1 VNPARREWRLV
12 AAVAVM
18 LVVLIVV
25 GRLQGRNLGAGD
37 AGVSRST
44 RATVRTDDRPVASG
58 LALAGRMALPGPA
71 AAVAVGEGAVWVL
84 LEQGTLLRVDPDR
97 HQVTG
102 RLDLEGAARRGVGGL
117 AVGAGAVWVA
127 MREGTVTARIDP
139 VRLRLT
145 ARLGGQVAM
154 VADGVLW
161 SYLVRGDKFMGFGRV
176 DAGTLRP
183 RRPLLVTDAA
193 GGHPPIGWFA
203 VGNAAVWIAA
213 FEDRRVWR
221 VSLAGGPA
229 RAVTRVP
236 GHAYGLAAD
245 NGAVW
250 VVSALAEPGSGG
262 DGSGRLRRLDRRT
275 GAVTASTPLPDLDFG
290 RDGVA
295 IGLALGGGAVW
306 LAGPSSR
313 RSEASGVLLRVDP
326 VSGRVTGWLR
336 DPRWFFQDVVAAGP
350 RGAWVA
356 TTGPELLHV
365 LAA

>member
-1 VNPARREWRLV
+1 
-12 AAVAVM
+12 
-18 LVVLIVV
+18 
-25 GRLQGRNLGAGD
+25 
-37 AGVSRST
+37 
-44 RATVRTDDRPVASG
+44 
-58 LALAGRMALPGPA
+58 
-71 AAVAVGEGAVWVL
+71 
-84 LEQGTLLRVDPDR
+84 
-97 HQVTG
+97 
-102 RLDLEGAARRGVGGL
+102 
-117 AVGAGAVWVA
+117 

-139 VRLRLT
+139 VRLRVI
-145 ARLGGQVAM
+145 ARLGGQVVV

-183 RRPLLVTDAA
+183 HRPLLVTDAA
-193 GGHPPIGWFA
+193 GGHPPIGWFS

-221 VSLAGGPA
+221 VPLAGGPA

-250 VVSALAEPGSGG
+250 VVSALAEPGSGS

-275 GAVTASTPLPDLDFG
+275 GVVTASTPLPDLDFG

-326 VSGRVTGWLR
+326 ASGRVTGWLR
-336 DPRWFFQDVVAAGP
+336 DPRWFFQDVLAAGP

-356 TTGPELLHV
+356 TATPELLHV

>member
-1 VNPARREWRLV
+1 MERARVNAQAFLDQACQLVLGQRLDEVSLTAFIRDNEARRVAEAPSTAWANGDADEAMASLRLAFDRLV
-12 AAVAVM
+12 RDYEQCKVWH
-18 LVVLIVV
+18 
-25 GRLQGRNLGAGD
+25 QGRSLFTTSPAPYRGTRT
-37 AGVSRST
+37 SRSW
-44 RATVRTDDRPVASG
+44 VRTSF
-58 LALAGRMALPGPA
+58 LS
-71 AAVAVGEGAVWVL
+71 
-84 LEQGTLLRVDPDR
+84 
-97 HQVTG
+97 
-102 RLDLEGAARRGVGGL
+102 RG
-117 AVGAGAVWVA
+117 
-127 MREGTVTARIDP
+127 
-139 VRLRLT
+139 
-145 ARLGGQVAM
+145 Q
-154 VADGVLW
+154 
-161 SYLVRGDKFMGFGRV
+161 FMGFGRV

-221 VSLAGGPA
+221 VPLAGGPA

-236 GHAYGLAAD
+236 SHAYGLAAD
-245 NGAVW
+245 DGAVW
-250 VVSALAEPGSGG
+250 VVSARAEPGSGG

-275 GAVTASTPLPDLDFG
+275 GVVTASTPLPDVDFG

-295 IGLALGGGAVW
+295 VGLALGGGAVW

-313 RSEASGVLLRVDP
+313 RSEASGVLLRVDS

-336 DPRWFFQDVVAAGP
+336 DPRWFLQDVLAAGP

-356 TTGPELLHV
+356 TATPELLHV

>member
-1 VNPARREWRLV
+1 MNPARRNWRLV
-12 AAVAVM
+12 AAVAAM
-18 LVVLIVV
+18 LLALIAV

-37 AGVSRST
+37 VGVSRST
-44 RATVRTDDRPVASG
+44 RATVRTNDRPVASG

-127 MREGTVTARIDP
+127 MRDDTVTARIDP
-139 VRLRLT
+139 VRLRVT
-145 ARLGGQVAM
+145 AQFGGQVVV
-154 VADGVLW
+154 VAHGVLW
-161 SYLVRGDKFMGFGRV
+161 SYLFRGDKFMGFGRV
-176 DAGTLRP
+176 NAGTLRP
-183 RRPLLVTDAA
+183 RPPLLVTDAA
-193 GGHPPIGWFA
+193 GRHPLIGWFA

-221 VSLAGGPA
+221 VALAGGPA
-229 RAVTRVP
+229 RAVTKVP

-245 NGAVW
+245 DGAVW
-250 VVSALAEPGSGG
+250 VLSALGESGSGG

-275 GAVTASTPLPDLDFG
+275 GAVTATMPLPDLDFG

-313 RSEASGVLLRVDP
+313 RSEASGILLRVDP
-326 VSGRVTGWLR
+326 AGRPG
-336 DPRWFFQDVVAAGP
+336 GP
-350 RGAWVA
+350 DRL
-356 TTGPELLHV
+356 TT
-365 LAA
+365 